1 MSSPKAKVTRWYMP
15 LGPDYNSNEWL
26 PPFYQPVLIEKGAV
40 VQYVPGFRGYPAVE
54 FLAQG
59 IATQTME
66 SHGRDCKC
74 FLEVPESNFPAMSP
88 LRSKPISVCLR
99 NTKRLSDLRLSQRHQ
114 ATQTRRIMEVD
125 EIILEKEK
133 KEKKK
138 KRKKPVSACRA
149 APKGIILEKDS
160 VKPVVEN

>member
-40 VQYVPGFRGYPAVE
+40 VQYVPGFRNYPAVE

-59 IATQTME
+59 VATQTME

-74 FLEVPESNFPAMSP
+74 FLEVLESNFPAMSP

-99 NTKRLSDLRLSQRHQ
+99 APEGTKYQ